1 MIREQIE
8 AKLRAAFDPMYLEVV
23 DESYRHNVPAGSE
36 SHFKV
41 VLVSDRFTGERF
53 LNRHRMIYGTLTE
66 ELSNTVHAPRCTP
79 TRLKNGKRYR
89 IRFSPRRRA
98 AARGASPRNPIC
110 NRWRFSSML
119 LADLAKTAYGPFCFT
134 GKCANSALLRTK
146 LSGKCEKCRS
156 TRRQPFSTHKSDA
169 AIMPRLIYECLR
181 DDSDDRECVS
191 DLKRAS
197 RFCEAT
203 YTRFQS

>member
-66 ELSNTVHAPRCTP
+66 ELSNTVHALALHTY
-79 TRLKNGKRYR
+79 TIKEWEALQDTV
-89 IRFSPRRRA
+89 FASPPCRGA
-98 AARGASPRNPIC
+98 GASPRNPIC

-119 LADLAKTAYGPFCFT
+119 LADLAKTAYGPFCFAW
-134 GKCANSALLRTK
+134 KMRK
-146 LSGKCEKCRS
+146 LSAFADKIE
-156 TRRQPFSTHKSDA
+156 
-169 AIMPRLIYECLR
+169 
-181 DDSDDRECVS
+181 REM
-191 DLKRAS
+191 
-197 RFCEAT
+197 
-203 YTRFQS
+203 

>member
-66 ELSNTVHAPRCTP
+66 GAVEYGACRRCTP
-79 TRLKNGKRYR
+79 TRLKNGKHYR
-89 IRFSPRRRA
+89 IRYLLRRRA
-98 AARGASPRNPIC
+98 AAQGVSLRNPIC

-119 LADLAKTAYGPFCFT
+119 LADLAKRPT
-134 GKCANSALLRTK
+134 GRFVLLENAQ
-146 LSGKCEKCRS
+146 S
-156 TRRQPFSTHKSDA
+156 Q
-169 AIMPRLIYECLR
+169 
-181 DDSDDRECVS
+181 
-191 DLKRAS
+191 
-197 RFCEAT
+197 RFCG
-203 YTRFQS
+203 QI

>member
-66 ELSNTVHAPRCTP
+66 ELSNTVHALALHTY
-79 TRLKNGKRYR
+79 TIKEWEALQDTV
-89 IRFSPRRRA
+89 F
-98 AARGASPRNPIC
+98 ASPP
-110 NRWRFSSML
+110 
-119 LADLAKTAYGPFCFT
+119 
-134 GKCANSALLRTK
+134 
-146 LSGKCEKCRS
+146 
-156 TRRQPFSTHKSDA
+156 
-169 AIMPRLIYECLR
+169 
-181 DDSDDRECVS
+181 
-191 DLKRAS
+191 
-197 RFCEAT
+197 
-203 YTRFQS
+203 

>member
-79 TRLKNGKRYR
+79 TRLKNGKHYR
-89 IRFSPRRRA
+89 IRYLLR
-98 AARGASPRNPIC
+98 RGAGSI
-110 NRWRFSSML
+110 
-119 LADLAKTAYGPFCFT
+119 A
-134 GKCANSALLRTK
+134 
-146 LSGKCEKCRS
+146 
-156 TRRQPFSTHKSDA
+156 
-169 AIMPRLIYECLR
+169 
-181 DDSDDRECVS
+181 
-191 DLKRAS
+191 
-197 RFCEAT
+197 
-203 YTRFQS
+203 